1 MHGRIL
7 FGLRNWLE
15 RAVRRSAEREARVR
29 YILDERDRVGF
40 SAGCSTWD
48 ASGAF
53 PGRQDRSKV
62 DDDVAGTRVPSRLDV
77 HHNWG
82 DYVRAFSHGQIDNRR
97 LWRNVLRRRADVL
110 GRDFR
115 KRDQRYERKRKLQQN
130 CALPK
135 EKYSCFRSVSKNIKI
150 LAP

>member
-1 MHGRIL
+1 MWNRQEKNREKRSTVDTWRKFCSVHGRIL

-29 YILDERDRVGF
+29 YILDERDSVGF

-53 PGRQDRSKV
+53 PGRQDWSKV
-62 DDDVAGTRVPSRLDV
+62 DNDVAGTRVPSRLDV

-82 DYVRAFSHGQIDNRR
+82 DYVRAFSYGQTDNRR

-110 GRDFR
+110 GRDLR
-115 KRDQRYERKRKLQQN
+115 KRN
-130 CALPK
+130 
-135 EKYSCFRSVSKNIKI
+135 
-150 LAP
+150 